1 MGRLIATVASIGVWL
16 AVGLGAQQTASVV
29 AGKWEVTVERQP
41 TRTVEL
47 TVNGTAV
54 TGTLTKAGSTATVEV
69 TGEFKKV
76 DLTFRTP
83 ERPEPEE
90 FFGVVVRD
98 GVAQGTYVHC
108 VKGVCS
114 KSGVTM
120 KRPAK
125 TYQ

>member
-1 MGRLIATVASIGVWL
+1 MTVD
-16 AVGLGAQQTASVV
+16 
-29 AGKWEVTVERQP
+29 RQP

-47 TVNGTAV
+47 TVDGTAV
-54 TGTLTKAGSTATVEV
+54 AGTLTKAGSTATVQV
-69 TGEFKKV
+69 TGEFQKV
-76 DLTFRTP
+76 ELTFWTP
-83 ERPEPEE
+83 EKPEPEE

-108 VKGVCS
+108 VNGVCS

-125 TYQ
+125 TN

>member
-1 MGRLIATVASIGVWL
+1 MGRLIALAASIGVL
-16 AVGLGAQQTASVV
+16 VAVGLAAQQPASIV
-29 AGKWEVTVERQP
+29 AGKWEVTVDRQP

-47 TVNGTAV
+47 TVDGTAV
-54 TGTLTKAGSTATVEV
+54 AGTLTKAGSTATVGV

-76 DLTFRTP
+76 ELTFWTP
-83 ERPEPEE
+83 EKPEPEE

-125 TYQ
+125 TN